1 MEENPWHPRLL
12 PYMVFVGMLVPV
24 KELRELLPVSYLV
37 MYTIQC
43 SLVAWLLWRYRKLMP
58 ELNMRFH
65 WASVPVGVV
74 VAVIWVWMGLWMVD
88 QFPERF
94 AEQDEPRNMF
104 QEMGLGFG
112 WVAFSMRLLGMSI
125 LVPLFEEVF
134 VRSLLLRAFSS
145 FKATSLG
152 FAQIVMDIPVIGE
165 WLMHTSLGHRIDGKP
180 TVLFGRQFKATS
192 LGVLTLFGV
201 SVSTLLFTV
210 HHHPRDWPAAVVCGI
225 AYCLLLAATR
235 RQGLG
240 PVCWAHGITN
250 FLLWVYTVKTNDW
263 QFL

>member
-1 MEENPWHPRLL
+1 M

-24 KELRELLPVSYLV
+24 KELREIWPASYLG
-37 MYTIQC
+37 MYIIQC
-43 SLVAWLLWRYRKLMP
+43 SLVAWLLCRYRKLMP
-58 ELNMRFH
+58 ELNMSFH
-65 WASVPVGVV
+65 WSAVPVGVA
-74 VAVIWVWMGLWMVD
+74 VAVVWIWLGLWMVD

-94 AEQDEPRNMF
+94 ADSDKSGGMF
-104 QEMGLGFG
+104 QEMGLVVG
-112 WVAFSMRLLGMSI
+112 WLAFSLRLLGMSI

-145 FKATSLG
+145 FKATSIG
-152 FAQIVMDIPVIGE
+152 VAQVIMDIPVIGE
-165 WLMHTSLGHRIDGKP
+165 WLMHTSFGHRVDSQP
-180 TVLFGRQFKATS
+180 TVLFGEQFKGTS

-201 SVSTLLFTV
+201 AVSTFLFTV
-210 HHHPRDWPAAVVCGI
+210 HHALRDWPAAVICGI

-235 RQGLG
+235 HKGLG

-250 FLLWVYTVKTNDW
+250 CLLWIYTVKTNDW